1 MKPEIQKLLW
11 RSRRG
16 MLELATLFRQYLLA
30 YGEQMNQKE
39 LQDFESLLE
48 LQDQT
53 LFEAFSGK
61 RKLDDMQHQQLFDM
75 IKRTLLGG
83 PGEGVG
89 RAISKPL

>member
-11 RSRRG
+11 RTRRG
-16 MLELATLFRQYLLA
+16 MLELDTLFRQYLLE
-30 YGEQMNQKE
+30 YGDQMNREE

-61 RKLDDMQHQQLFDM
+61 CMLDDKRHQQLFDSM
-75 IKRTLLGG
+75 KQACV
-83 PGEGVG
+83 EE
-89 RAISKPL
+89 

>member
-1 MKPEIQKLLW
+1 MMSEIQKLMW

-16 MLELATLFRQYLLA
+16 MLELDTLFRQYLLS

-61 RKLDDMQHQQLFDM
+61 RKLDNIQHQQLFDT
-75 IKRTLLGG
+75 IKQACA
-83 PGEGVG
+83 E
-89 RAISKPL
+89 

>member
-1 MKPEIQKLLW
+1 MKPEIQKLMW

-16 MLELATLFRQYLLA
+16 MLELDTLFRQYLLS

-39 LQDFESLLE
+39 LLNFESLLE

-61 RKLDDMQHQQLFDM
+61 RKLDNRQHQQLFDH
-75 IKRTLLGG
+75 IKQVCA
-83 PGEGVG
+83 E
-89 RAISKPL
+89 